1 MEVEV
6 KRHEIDL
13 AKYGWYVKDYVLKFL
28 KDNHVLNSKN
38 ANNLQ
43 NIKIYAE
50 NLRDQQQG
58 GAMCARYGKG
68 KNPPEIVIDFQFFN
82 LETMTLKKQNQKLI
96 FSQIIHEILHQVS
109 SYKDKEGK
117 SVTGVIREGSKRD
130 KYTVMNE
137 GFTQMI
143 TERITGFTVSP
154 DTDRHY
160 TYFKNIAKIIADTV
174 GDEAVYE
181 SYFMH
186 NHSIDNLLDNVAKDD
201 GFFESLMSQMSI
213 FNCRTINNNIKSDVK
228 ELIIKKM
235 CSSVIIPNLRTL
247 PRDKQREYLMKIQ
260 NDLKNDETFL
270 RQWKSCMNKYNKLD
284 NKQLLDKKAE
294 IEKSLSNYNMMINAS
309 TLNFSCADIGRYYKE
324 YLLQQMLPIVSFN
337 NNTCKINID
346 KEMNFEFGNNIYAFS
361 REQVKC
367 IIESSEQLKNELYS
381 EYYIKKFAVNRSK
394 KGPEDIRNVL
404 NEKAEKNA
412 EEGVSGKIIF
422 LPQESKLERYLKF
435 IAVKSALEKN
445 GIIILDDVED
455 AISKEEVNPNFIK
468 LPDKN
473 EIYKFEN
480 LKKVY
485 ENVKVVEYNDA
496 DLGVVKKVINNITG
510 KEIHNEKLIEVA
522 KFADTW
528 CNSFLYKDMAF
539 NKKSEELYKEFINAV
554 SRQAIRTE
562 ETNYEEIY
570 NELKD
575 SQATYYPSKYNDI
588 LKALLYKADK
598 LSNIRRFID
607 QMYPDASKEL
617 EKPNTFEQFGNSLD
631 SEGFS
636 REEIAKKISPKTI
649 GNETANVVQ
658 YSNIRVAE
666 NLLKL
671 RNNEREMQQNNS
683 NR

>member
-13 AKYGWYVKDYVLKFL
+13 AKYGWYIKDYVLKFL
-28 KDNHVLNSKN
+28 KDNHVLNSEN

-50 NLRDQQQG
+50 NLVEQEVG
-58 GAMCARYGKG
+58 LMCSRNA
-68 KNPPEIVIDFQFFN
+68 KNPPEIAIDFQFFN
-82 LETMTLKKQNQKLI
+82 LETMILKKQNKKVI
-96 FSQIIHEILHQVS
+96 FSQIIHEMLHQIS
-109 SYKDKEGK
+109 GYKDKEGK
-117 SVTGVIREGSKRD
+117 GVTGVIREGSKSD
-130 KYTVMNE
+130 KYRVINE

-143 TERITGFTVSP
+143 TERITGFTLSP
-154 DTDRHY
+154 DTDRRY

-174 GDEAVYE
+174 GDQAVYE
-181 SYFMH
+181 SYFRH
-186 NHSIDNLLDNVAKDD
+186 NHSIDNLLNHVAKDEN
-201 GFFESLMSQMSI
+201 FFESLMSQMSI
-213 FNCRTINNNIKSDVK
+213 LNCSTIDNNIIRDVK
-228 ELIIKKM
+228 ELIIKKI
-235 CSSVIIPNLRTL
+235 CSSVIVPNLKTL

-260 NDLKNDETFL
+260 KDLKNDEAFL
-270 RQWKSCMNKYNKLD
+270 KQLKNCTNKYIKLD
-284 NKQLLDKKAE
+284 DKQLLNKKAE
-294 IEKSLSNYNMMINAS
+294 IEKSLSNYNMMINAN
-309 TLNFSCADIGRYYKE
+309 TLNLSCTDIGKNKE
-324 YLLQQMLPIVSFN
+324 YLLQQILPIISFN

-346 KEMNFEFGNNIYAFS
+346 KEMNLKYGKYVYTFS
-361 REQVKC
+361 RDQVKC
-367 IIESSEQLKNELYS
+367 IIESREELKNELYS
-381 EYYIKKFAVNRSK
+381 ELYIKKYATNKYK
-394 KGPEDIRNVL
+394 KNPEDIRNAL
-404 NEKAEKNA
+404 NEKAKKNA
-412 EEGVSGKIIF
+412 EEGVSGKINF
-422 LPQESKLERYLKF
+422 SPQASKLERYSKF
-435 IAVKSALEKN
+435 IAIKSALEKN

-455 AISKEEVNPNFIK
+455 AISKEVVNPNFIK

-528 CNSFLYKDMAF
+528 CNSFLYKDIAF
-539 NKKSEELYKEFINAV
+539 NKKSEELYKVFINAV

-575 SQATYYPSKYNDI
+575 SQAAYYPSTYNDI
-588 LKALLYKADK
+588 LKALLYNADN
-598 LSNIRRFID
+598 LSNIRRFIN
-607 QMYPDASKEL
+607 QIYPDASKEV

-636 REEIAKKISPKTI
+636 REEIAKKISPKAI
-649 GNETANVVQ
+649 GNETANIVQ
-658 YSNIRVAE
+658 YPNIRVAE
-666 NLLKL
+666 NLLQL
-671 RNNEREMQQNNS
+671 RNNKRAIPQNNS